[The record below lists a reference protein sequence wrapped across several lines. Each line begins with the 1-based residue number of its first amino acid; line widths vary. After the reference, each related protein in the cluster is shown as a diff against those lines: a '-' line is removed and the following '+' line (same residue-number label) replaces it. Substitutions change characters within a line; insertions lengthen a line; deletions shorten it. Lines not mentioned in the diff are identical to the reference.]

1 MEQRAHWFAQLVK
14 LIAPSIPFP
23 VFNPIFSPAT
33 NEKDL
38 HVCIHDNNDGHF
50 EFDVGYGGRR

>member
-50 EFDVGYGGRR
+50 EFDVGY